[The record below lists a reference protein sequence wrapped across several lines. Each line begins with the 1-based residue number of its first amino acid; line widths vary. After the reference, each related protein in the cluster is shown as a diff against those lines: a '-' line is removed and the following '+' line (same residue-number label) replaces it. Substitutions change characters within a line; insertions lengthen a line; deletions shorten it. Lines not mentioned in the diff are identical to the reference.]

1 MTYQNIFDSQN
12 IIPILTN
19 KKTKKKNLQSEINF
33 QPTIQ
38 SLVRIITA
46 ISENQSLGKTNLS
59 HFTNLNYDRLS
70 QHISWLEQ
78 KGFIQSV
85 INKGKVHFVVTPD
98 GRNFAEIISS

>member
-1 MTYQNIFDSQN
+1 MTYQNLFESQKIN
-12 IIPILTN
+12 PILIN
-19 KKTKKKNLQSEINF
+19 KKIKKRNLQSEINF

-38 SLVRIITA
+38 SLVRIVTA

-59 HFTNLNYDRLS
+59 RFTNLNYDRLS

-85 INKGKVHFVVTPD
+85 IDKSRIHVVLTPE
-98 GRNFAEIISS
+98 GRNFAQIISS